1 MEKFVEMKSGCR
13 GQKQEFPAEK
23 LSWFSAKLWYGERV
37 FSQRRKGPDVRILIY
52 LICFRLALAF
62 AAEPGDKV
70 VQSPAEAKAGQR
82 TENARAPLASSGIPV
97 SPVDDLILLE
107 RKSRNLP
114 PIEAVPDEAA
124 IAKLTSRILMQMHYL
139 HLQQPL
145 DDQVSSQ
152 FLDRYLE
159 RLDNLHIH
167 FLQSDLQE
175 FEQYRA
181 TLDDLTKAGDI
192 SPARVIFKRF
202 QERVEQRMAYV
213 AELLKGE
220 KFEFTGNDRYNFDR
234 HKAPYPANLDDAKN
248 LWRQHLRYEYLEE
261 KLNREGA
268 KSASAK
274 SSSKSSKPGIKLDDG
289 REIDNKAPPANNS
302 LDTAAK
308 LNAPKPHEEIV
319 KTLTRR
325 YSRILR
331 FWQEFDGVDVLQVY
345 LTALMRVYDPHS
357 DYLGKST
364 LENFAMSMNLS
375 LFGIGALLESED
387 GFCKIKEL
395 KPGPALRSKKL
406 KPGDRIVGVAQ
417 GDREPVDVVDMKLGK
432 VVDLIRGPKDT
443 KVRLTVMP
451 VDATDPSARVE
462 VSLVRDK
469 IKLEDEEAKAK
480 IIELSSNSQTVTR
493 LGLIDL
499 PSFYAGFD
507 LKDGSLASSDD
518 RAATK
523 STTEDVARLLK
534 RLMAEKV
541 AGVILDLRHNGGGS
555 LEEAINLTGLF
566 IKEGPVVQVKDS
578 EGNLIKDEDNDPS
591 VLYDGPLIVLTDRFS
606 ASASEILA
614 GALQDYGRALIVG
627 DSSTHGKGTVQSL
640 IQLEPYVHRFVREST
655 NNPGAVKVTIRKFY
669 RPSGS
674 STQLKGVI
682 PDLILPSRS
691 NYAEVGEASLEN
703 PLAWDTIESAKYEK
717 LNRIQPI
724 LQEVRKRSEARVAA
738 DRDFGYLQ
746 EDIVLFKKLMADKS
760 VSLNEEVRLKEK
772 KENEQ
777 RVEAR
782 KKERQARHEAEDK
795 IYEITLK
802 QVDLPG
808 LPPPASKTNDLAQS
822 QSTADAKQPG
832 DEEADLDDK
841 ISDVDVTLKET
852 KRIMLDLISLSK
864 NETAVARETKR

>member
-1 MEKFVEMKSGCR
+1 MDPGSKLG
-13 GQKQEFPAEK
+13 FPAEK
-23 LSWFSAKLWYGERV
+23 LGWFSARLWYGERV
-37 FSQRRKGPDVRILIY
+37 LSQRRKGPAVRILIY
-52 LICFRLALAF
+52 LICFKLALAF
-62 AAEPGDKV
+62 AAETPDKA
-70 VQSPAEAKAGQR
+70 VQNPAEAKTGQR
-82 TENARAPLASSGIPV
+82 TESPRGLSNPGNAV

-124 IAKLTSRILMQMHYL
+124 ITKLTSRILMQMHYL

-167 FLQSDLQE
+167 FIQSDLQE
-175 FEQYRA
+175 FEQYRT
-181 TLDDLTKAGDI
+181 TLDDLSKAGDI

-202 QERVEQRMAYV
+202 LERVEQRMAYV
-213 AELLKGE
+213 AELLKTE
-220 KFEFTGNDRYNFDR
+220 KFDFTGNDRYNFDR
-234 HKAPYPANLDDAKN
+234 HKAPYPKDLDDAKKI
-248 LWRQHLRYEYLEE
+248 WRQHLRYEYLEE
-261 KLNREGA
+261 KLNRDGA
-268 KSASAK
+268 KPASAKASTKSNKPDDGRETDPKATSAK
-274 SSSKSSKPGIKLDDG
+274 SSSEVAVKS
-289 REIDNKAPPANNS
+289 
-302 LDTAAK
+302 
-308 LNAPKPHEEIV
+308 NAPKPHEEIV

-325 YSRILR
+325 YTRILR
-331 FWQEFDGVDVLQVY
+331 FWQEFDGGDVLQVY
-345 LTALMRVYDPHS
+345 LTSLMRVYDPHS

-406 KPGDRIVGVAQ
+406 KPGDRIIGVAQ
-417 GDREPVDVVDMKLGK
+417 GESEPVDVVDMKLSK

-469 IKLEDEEAKAK
+469 IKLEDEEAKSK
-480 IIELSSNSQTVTR
+480 IIELSSKNQPVTR
-493 LGLIDL
+493 LGVIDL

-507 LKDGSLASSDD
+507 LKDGNPTHLASSDE

-534 RLMAEKV
+534 KLVAEKV

-591 VLYDGPLIVLTDRFS
+591 ILYDGPLIVLTDRFS

-640 IQLEPYVHRFVREST
+640 IQLEPYVHRFAREST

-674 STQLKGVI
+674 STQLKGVV
-682 PDLILPSRS
+682 PDLILPSRN

-703 PLAWDTIESAKYEK
+703 PLSWDTIESAKYEK

-738 DRDFGYLQ
+738 DRDFSYLQ

-760 VSLNEEVRLKEK
+760 VSLNEEARLNEK

-777 RVEAR
+777 RAEAR
-782 KKERQARHEAEDK
+782 KKERQARHETEDK

-802 QVDLPG
+802 QAELPG
-808 LPPPASKTNDLAQS
+808 LPPPASRTNDVAKS
-822 QSTADAKQPG
+822 QTNADANQTG
-832 DEEADLDDK
+832 DEESDLEDK
-841 ISDVDVTLKET
+841 ISDVDVTLKEA
-852 KRIMLDLISLSK
+852 KRIMLDLISLS
-864 NETAVARETKR
+864 NSETAVVRGSKK

>member
-1 MEKFVEMKSGCR
+1 
-13 GQKQEFPAEK
+13 
-23 LSWFSAKLWYGERV
+23 LWYGERV
-37 FSQRRKGPDVRILIY
+37 LSQRRKGPDVRILIY
-52 LICFRLALAF
+52 LICFKLALAF
-62 AAEPGDKV
+62 AAETPNKA
-70 VQSPAEAKAGQR
+70 VQNPAEAKAGQKD
-82 TENARAPLASSGIPV
+82 TSARAPLANPGVAFSL
-97 SPVDDLILLE
+97 VDDLILLE

-145 DDQVSSQ
+145 DDRVSSQ

-175 FEQYRA
+175 FEQYR
-181 TLDDLTKAGDI
+181 TSLDDLTKAGDI

-202 QERVEQRMAYV
+202 LERVEQHMAYV
-213 AELLKGE
+213 AELLKSE
-220 KFEFTGNDRYNFDR
+220 KFEFTGDDRYNFDR
-234 HKAPYPANLDDAKN
+234 RKAPYPKDLDDAKKM
-248 LWRQHLRYEYLEE
+248 WRQHLRYEYLEE
-261 KLNREGA
+261 KLNVDSS
-268 KSASAK
+268 KSASSKAT
-274 SSSKSSKPGIKLDDG
+274 SKSSRPVVKPEDA
-289 REIDNKAPPANNS
+289 REGDTKVPSAKSNS
-302 LDTAAK
+302 EGAAK
-308 LNAPKPHEEIV
+308 SNTTKPAEDII
-319 KTLTRR
+319 KALTRR
-325 YSRILR
+325 YTRILR
-331 FWQEFDGVDVLQVY
+331 FWQEFDGGDVVQVY
-345 LTALMRVYDPHS
+345 LTSLMRVYDPHS
-357 DYLGKST
+357 DYLGKAT

-406 KPGDRIVGVAQ
+406 KPGDRIVAVAQ
-417 GDREPVDVVDMKLGK
+417 GEGEPVDVVDMKLGK

-443 KVRLTVMP
+443 KVRLTVLP
-451 VDATDPSARVE
+451 VDATDPSARTE

-469 IKLEDEEAKAK
+469 IKLEDEEAKSK
-480 IIELSSNSQTVTR
+480 IIELSAQDQTVTR
-493 LGLIDL
+493 LGIIDL

-507 LKDGSLASSDD
+507 IKDGSPTHLASSED
-518 RAATK
+518 RAGAK

-534 RLMAEKV
+534 KLIAEKV
-541 AGVILDLRHNGGGS
+541 AGIILDLRHNGGGS

-578 EGNLIKDEDNDPS
+578 DGNLIKDEDSDPS

-640 IQLEPYVHRFVREST
+640 IQLEPWVQRFVREST

-674 STQLKGVI
+674 STQLKGVV
-682 PDLILPSRS
+682 PDVVLPSRN

-703 PLAWDTIESAKYEK
+703 PLSWDTIESAKYEK

-724 LQEVRKRSEARVAA
+724 LPEVRKRSETRVAA
-738 DRDFGYLQ
+738 DRDFSYLQ

-760 VSLNEEVRLKEK
+760 VSLNEETRLKEK

-777 RVEAR
+777 RFEAR
-782 KKERQARHEAEDK
+782 KQERQARHEAEDK
-795 IYEITLK
+795 VYEITLK
-802 QVDLPG
+802 QADLPG
-808 LPPPASKTNDLAQS
+808 LPPPVARTNDLAQS
-822 QSTADAKQPG
+822 QTSADATKTG
-832 DEEADLDDK
+832 DDQEDTEDK
-841 ISDVDVTLKET
+841 TPDVDVTLKET
-852 KRIMLDLISLSK
+852 KRIMLDLISLSQ
-864 NETAVARETKR
+864 NDTAVARDSKR

>member
-1 MEKFVEMKSGCR
+1 M
-13 GQKQEFPAEK
+13 
-23 LSWFSAKLWYGERV
+23 
-37 FSQRRKGPDVRILIY
+37 RILIY
-52 LICFRLALAF
+52 LIVFKLAVGF
-62 AAEPGDKV
+62 AAEPDKS
-70 VQSPAEAKAGQR
+70 VQNPTEAKAGQR
-82 TENARAPLASSGIPV
+82 SDSLRAPQAAPGTV

-107 RKSRNLP
+107 RKSRSLP

-139 HLQQPL
+139 HSQQPF
-145 DDQVSSQ
+145 DDTVASQ
-152 FLDRYLE
+152 FLDRYIE
-159 RLDNLHIH
+159 RLDSLHIH
-167 FLQSDLQE
+167 FLQSDLAE
-175 FEQYRA
+175 FEPYRT

-202 QERVEQRMAYV
+202 LERVEQRMTYV
-213 AELLKGE
+213 AELLKTE
-220 KFEFTGNDRYNFDR
+220 QFDFSGNDRYGFDR
-234 HKAPYPANLDDAKN
+234 HKSPYPKDLDDAKKI
-248 LWRQHLRYEYLEE
+248 WRQHLRYEYLEE

-268 KSASAK
+268 KPASAK
-274 SSSKSSKPGIKLDDG
+274 AALKSSKPGTKHDDG
-289 REIDNKAPPANNS
+289 KETDAKGTPAKGS
-302 LDTAAK
+302 TEAA
-308 LNAPKPHEEIV
+308 AAKPHEDIV

-325 YSRILR
+325 YTRILR
-331 FWQEFDGVDVLQVY
+331 FWQEFDGGDVLQAY

-357 DYLGKST
+357 DYYGKAT

-395 KPGPALRSKKL
+395 KPGPAMRSKKL

-417 GDREPVDVVDMKLGK
+417 GDGEPVDVVDMKLSK

-443 KVRLTVMP
+443 KVRLTVMS

-462 VSLVRDK
+462 VTLIRDK
-469 IKLEDEEAKAK
+469 IKLEDEEAKSKIVELSAK
-480 IIELSSNSQTVTR
+480 DQPAARLGIIE
-493 LGLIDL
+493 L

-507 LKDGSLASSDD
+507 LKDGGPTHLASSDE
-518 RAATK
+518 RTATK
-523 STTEDVARLLK
+523 STTEDVGRLLK
-534 RLMAEKV
+534 KLMAEKV

-578 EGNLIKDEDNDPS
+578 DGNLIKDEDTDPM

-682 PDLILPSRS
+682 PDLVLPSRN

-724 LQEVRKRSEARVAA
+724 LAEVRKRSEARVAT
-738 DRDFGYLQ
+738 DRDFSYLQ

-760 VSLNEEVRLKEK
+760 VSLNEAGRLQEK

-777 RVEAR
+777 RLEAR
-782 KKERQARHEAEDK
+782 KKERLARHESEDK
-795 IYEITLK
+795 VYEISLK
-802 QVDLPG
+802 QADLPG
-808 LPPPASKTNDLAQS
+808 LPAPAAKTNDLAKS
-822 QSTADAKQPG
+822 EATADANQAG
-832 DEEADLDDK
+832 DDETDPEEK
-841 ISDVDVTLKET
+841 TPEVDVTLKET
-852 KRIMLDLISLSK
+852 KRILLDLIALSQ
-864 NETAVARETKR
+864 NETAVARQTKR

>member
-1 MEKFVEMKSGCR
+1 M
-13 GQKQEFPAEK
+13 EFPSQK
-23 LSWFSAKLWYGERV
+23 LGWFSAKLWYGERV
-37 FSQRRKGPDVRILIY
+37 LSQRRKGPDVRILIY
-52 LICFRLALAF
+52 LICFKLGLVF
-62 AAEPGDKV
+62 AAETPAKAA
-70 VQSPAEAKAGQR
+70 PAEAKAGQGI
-82 TENARAPLASSGIPV
+82 ESARAPVANSGNAV
-97 SPVDDLILLE
+97 SPVEDLILLE

-114 PIEAVPDEAA
+114 PIEAVPDEEA

-139 HLQQPL
+139 HSQQPL

-159 RLDNLHIH
+159 RLDSIHIH
-167 FLQSDLQE
+167 FLQSDLRE
-175 FEQYRA
+175 FERYRT

-202 QERVEQRMAYV
+202 SERIEQRMAYV
-213 AELLKGE
+213 AELLKTGN
-220 KFEFTGNDRYNFDR
+220 FDFTGNDRYNFDR
-234 HKAPYPANLDDAKN
+234 HKAPYPKDIDDARN
-248 LWRQHLRYEYLEE
+248 IWRQHLRYEYLEE
-261 KLNREGA
+261 KLNRDGLKAAAA
-268 KSASAK
+268 KGTTKSTKPIIK
-274 SSSKSSKPGIKLDDG
+274 SSDTRENDSKETPPKSGPGSD
-289 REIDNKAPPANNS
+289 
-302 LDTAAK
+302 AASI
-308 LNAPKPHEEIV
+308 ATKPHEEIV

-325 YSRILR
+325 YTRILR

-417 GDREPVDVVDMKLGK
+417 GEGEPVDVVDMKLSK
-432 VVDLIRGPKDT
+432 VVELIRGPKDT
-443 KVRLTVMP
+443 KVRLSVLP

-462 VSLVRDK
+462 VALVRDK
-469 IKLEDEEAKAK
+469 IKLEDEEAKSK
-480 IIELSSNSQTVTR
+480 IIELTAKDQTATR
-493 LGLIDL
+493 LGIIDL

-507 LKDGSLASSDD
+507 IKDGSPTHLASSDE
-518 RAATK
+518 RTATK

-534 RLMAEKV
+534 KLKAEKV

-578 EGNLIKDEDNDPS
+578 DGNLIKDEDNDAS

-606 ASASEILA
+606 ASASEIVA

-640 IQLEPYVHRFVREST
+640 IQLEPYVHRFARGEST

-682 PDLILPSRS
+682 PDIILPSRN

-724 LQEVRKRSEARVAA
+724 LSEVRKRSAARVAA
-738 DRDFGYLQ
+738 DQDFGYLQ
-746 EDIVLFKKLMADKS
+746 EDIALFKKLMADKS

-777 RVEAR
+777 RAEAR
-782 KKERQARHEAEDK
+782 KKERQARHEVEDK

-802 QVDLPG
+802 QADLPG
-808 LPPPASKTNDLAQS
+808 LPPPVARTNDLAKS
-822 QSTADAKQPG
+822 EKTIDANKTG
-832 DEEADLDDK
+832 DDEEDPEDK
-841 ISDVDVTLKET
+841 TADVDVTLKET
-852 KRIMLDLISLSK
+852 KRMLLDLISLSR
-864 NETAVARETKR
+864 NETAVARESKR

>member
-1 MEKFVEMKSGCR
+1 MKSRVNRSKHESAAEMRGC
-13 GQKQEFPAEK
+13 
-23 LSWFSAKLWYGERV
+23 FSAGLCYGERV
-37 FSQRRKGPDVRILIY
+37 LSQRRKGNDVRILIY
-52 LICFRLALAF
+52 LLCFNLSLAF
-62 AAEPGDKV
+62 AAEKSDKA
-70 VQSPAEAKAGQR
+70 VQNPTEAKAGPR
-82 TENARAPLASSGIPV
+82 NEGARPPLANTAETI

-139 HLQQPL
+139 HLQQSL

-159 RLDNLHIH
+159 RLDSLHIH
-167 FLQSDLQE
+167 FLQSDLKE
-175 FEQYRA
+175 FEQYRT
-181 TLDDLTKAGDI
+181 TLDDLTKAGDV
-192 SPARVIFKRF
+192 SPARAIFKRF
-202 QERVEQRMAYV
+202 SERVEQRMAYV
-213 AELLKGE
+213 AQLLKAGE
-220 KFEFTGNDRYNFDR
+220 FEFAGDDRYNFDR
-234 HKAPYPANLDDAKN
+234 HKAPYPKDLDEAKKI
-248 LWRQHLRYEYLEE
+248 WRQHLRYEYLEE
-261 KLNREGA
+261 KLNPDT
-268 KSASAK
+268 
-274 SSSKSSKPGIKLDDG
+274 SKPGSAKTTTASTNGVNKLDDG
-289 REIDNKAPPANNS
+289 REIDSKASPVKGGQTADLKPKAPKTHA
-302 LDTAAK
+302 
-308 LNAPKPHEEIV
+308 EIV

-325 YSRILR
+325 YTRILR
-331 FWQEFDGVDVLQVY
+331 FWQEFDGGDVVQVY

-357 DYLGKST
+357 DYYGKAT

-387 GFCKIKEL
+387 GYCKIKEL

-417 GDREPVDVVDMKLGK
+417 GDNEPVDVVDMKLSK
-432 VVDLIRGPKDT
+432 VVDMIRGPKDT
-443 KVRLTVMP
+443 RVRLTVLP

-462 VSLVRDK
+462 VALVRDK
-469 IKLEDEEAKAK
+469 IKLEDEEAKSK
-480 IIELSSNSQTVTR
+480 IIELTGKDKKATR
-493 LGLIDL
+493 LGVIDL

-507 LKDGSLASSDD
+507 IKDGGPTHLASSDE
-518 RAATK
+518 RTATK

-534 RLMAEKV
+534 KLMVENV

-566 IKEGPVVQVKDS
+566 IKEGPVVQVKDA
-578 EGNLIKDEDNDPS
+578 EGNLIKDEDTDAS

-674 STQLKGVI
+674 STQLRGVV
-682 PDLILPSRS
+682 PDIILPSRN

-724 LQEVRKRSEARVAA
+724 LPEVRKRSEARVAA
-738 DRDFGYLQ
+738 DRDFSYLQ
-746 EDIVLFKKLMADKS
+746 EDIALFKKLMADKS
-760 VSLNEEVRLKEK
+760 VSLNEETRLKEK

-777 RVEAR
+777 RAEAR

-795 IYEITLK
+795 VYEITLK
-802 QVDLPG
+802 QADLPG
-808 LPPPASKTNDLAQS
+808 LPPPVAKTNDLAKS
-822 QSTADAKQPG
+822 EATTSGNKPG
-832 DEEADLDDK
+832 DDEEELEDK
-841 ISDVDVTLKET
+841 SPDVDVTLKEA
-852 KRIMLDLISLSK
+852 KRILLDLISLSQ
-864 NETAVARETKR
+864 NETAVARQTKR

>member
-1 MEKFVEMKSGCR
+1 M
-13 GQKQEFPAEK
+13 
-23 LSWFSAKLWYGERV
+23 
-37 FSQRRKGPDVRILIY
+37 RILIY

-62 AAEPGDKV
+62 AAE
-70 VQSPAEAKAGQR
+70 
-82 TENARAPLASSGIPV
+82 TRAPLVTPGNAV

-107 RKSRNLP
+107 RRSHSLP

-159 RLDNLHIH
+159 RFDSLHVH

-175 FEQYRA
+175 FEQYRT

-202 QERVEQRMAYV
+202 LERVEQHMAYV
-213 AELLKGE
+213 AELLKTE
-220 KFEFTGNDRYNFDR
+220 KFDFTGNDRYNFDR
-234 HKAPYPANLDDAKN
+234 HKAPYPKDLEDAKKI
-248 LWRQHLRYEYLEE
+248 WRQHVRYEYLEE
-261 KLNREGA
+261 KLNRGDPAFA
-268 KSASAK
+268 KAPIKSSKPVLKLDDGTEIDSKVTPAK
-274 SSSKSSKPGIKLDDG
+274 SSS
-289 REIDNKAPPANNS
+289 E
-302 LDTAAK
+302 TAAK
-308 LNAPKPHEEIV
+308 SNAPKPPEDVI
-319 KTLTRR
+319 KALTRR
-325 YSRILR
+325 YTRVLR
-331 FWQEFDGVDVLQVY
+331 FWQEFDGGDVLQAY

-357 DYLGKST
+357 DYYGKAT

-417 GDREPVDVVDMKLGK
+417 GDGEPVDVVDMKLIK

-443 KVRLTVMP
+443 KVRLTVLP

-469 IKLEDEEAKAK
+469 IKLEDEEAKSK
-480 IIELSSNSQTVTR
+480 IIELSAKDQTATR
-493 LGLIDL
+493 LGIIDL

-507 LKDGSLASSDD
+507 LKDGSPTQLASSNE

-534 RLMAEKV
+534 KLIAEKV

-566 IKEGPVVQVKDS
+566 IKEGPVVQVKDA

-640 IQLEPYVHRFVREST
+640 IQLEPWVQRFVREST

-674 STQLKGVI
+674 STQLKGVV
-682 PDLILPSRS
+682 PDLVLPSLN

-703 PLAWDTIESAKYEK
+703 PLSWDTIESAKYEK
-717 LNRIQPI
+717 LNRIQPV
-724 LQEVRKRSEARVAA
+724 LPEVRKRSEARVAA
-738 DRDFGYLQ
+738 DRDFSYLQ
-746 EDIVLFKKLMADKS
+746 EDIALYKKLMADKS
-760 VSLNEEVRLKEK
+760 VSLNEEARLKEK

-777 RVEAR
+777 RAEAR
-782 KKERQARHEAEDK
+782 KKERQSRHEAEDK
-795 IYEITLK
+795 VYEITLK
-802 QVDLPG
+802 QADLPG
-808 LPPPASKTNDLAQS
+808 LPPPVARTNDLAKS
-822 QSTADAKQPG
+822 QTTAEANKTG
-832 DEEADLDDK
+832 DDQEDPEEK
-841 ISDVDVTLKET
+841 TPEVDVTLKET
-852 KRIMLDLISLSK
+852 KRIMLDLISLSRS
-864 NETAVARETKR
+864 ETAVARETKR

>member
-1 MEKFVEMKSGCR
+1 M
-13 GQKQEFPAEK
+13 
-23 LSWFSAKLWYGERV
+23 
-37 FSQRRKGPDVRILIY
+37 RILIY
-52 LICFRLALAF
+52 LLCVKLALAF
-62 AAEPGDKV
+62 AAET
-70 VQSPAEAKAGQR
+70 PAK
-82 TENARAPLASSGIPV
+82 V

-114 PIEAVPDEAA
+114 PIEAVPEEAA

-159 RLDNLHIH
+159 RLDSLHVH
-167 FLQSDLQE
+167 FLQSDLQD
-175 FEQYRA
+175 FEQYRT

-202 QERVEQRMAYV
+202 SERVEQHMAYV
-213 AELLKGE
+213 AELLKTE
-220 KFEFTGNDRYNFDR
+220 KFDFTGNDRYNFDR
-234 HKAPYPANLDDAKN
+234 HKAPYPKDLEEAKKI
-248 LWRQHLRYEYLEE
+248 WRQHLRYEYLEE
-261 KLNREGA
+261 KLNLKGPLA
-268 KSASAK
+268 LKGHKSASGKTAVQ
-274 SSSKSSKPGIKLDDG
+274 STKPVVRLDDG
-289 REIDNKAPPANNS
+289 REDDSKVI
-302 LDTAAK
+302 
-308 LNAPKPHEEIV
+308 APKSSSESDPQSNTVKSHEDII
-319 KTLTRR
+319 KALTRR
-325 YSRILR
+325 YTRILR
-331 FWQEFDGVDVLQVY
+331 FWQEFDGGDVLQFY

-357 DYLGKST
+357 DYYGKST

-387 GFCKIKEL
+387 GYCKIKEL

-406 KPGDRIVGVAQ
+406 KPGDRIVAVAQ
-417 GDREPVDVVDMKLGK
+417 GDGEPVDVVDMKLSK
-432 VVDLIRGPKDT
+432 VVDMIRGPKDT
-443 KVRLTVMP
+443 KVRLSVLP

-462 VSLVRDK
+462 VLLVRDK

-480 IIELSSNSQTVTR
+480 IIELSAKDQTVTR
-493 LGLIDL
+493 LGIIDL

-507 LKDGSLASSDD
+507 LKDGSPTQLASSNGTGG
-518 RAATK
+518 AK

-534 RLMAEKV
+534 KLMAEKV

-566 IKEGPVVQVKDS
+566 IKEGPVVQVQDA

-640 IQLEPYVHRFVREST
+640 IQLEPYVNRFVREST

-682 PDLILPSRS
+682 PDLVLPSLN

-703 PLAWDTIESAKYEK
+703 ALSWDTIESAKYEK

-724 LQEVRKRSEARVAA
+724 LPEVRKRSDARVAA
-738 DRDFGYLQ
+738 DRDFRYLQ
-746 EDIVLFKKLMADKS
+746 EDILLYKKLMADKTA
-760 VSLNEEVRLKEK
+760 SLNEEVRLKEK

-795 IYEITLK
+795 VYEITLK
-802 QVDLPG
+802 QADLPG
-808 LPPPASKTNDLAQS
+808 LPPPVARTNDLAKS
-822 QSTADAKQPG
+822 ETPADANKTG
-832 DEEADLDDK
+832 DDEEDPEDK
-841 ISDVDVTLKET
+841 TPEVDVTLKET
-852 KRIMLDLISLSK
+852 KRILLDLISLSQ

>member
-1 MEKFVEMKSGCR
+1 
-13 GQKQEFPAEK
+13 
-23 LSWFSAKLWYGERV
+23 
-37 FSQRRKGPDVRILIY
+37 VRILIY

-62 AAEPGDKV
+62 AAE
-70 VQSPAEAKAGQR
+70 
-82 TENARAPLASSGIPV
+82 TRAPLVTPGNAV

-107 RKSRNLP
+107 RRSHSLP

-159 RLDNLHIH
+159 RFDSLHVH

-175 FEQYRA
+175 FEQYRT

-202 QERVEQRMAYV
+202 LERVEQHMAYV
-213 AELLKGE
+213 AELLKTE
-220 KFEFTGNDRYNFDR
+220 KFDFTGNDRYNFDR
-234 HKAPYPANLDDAKN
+234 HKAPYPKDLEDAKKI
-248 LWRQHLRYEYLEE
+248 WRQHVRYEYLEE
-261 KLNREGA
+261 KLNRGDPAFA
-268 KSASAK
+268 KAPIKSSKPVLKLDDGTEIDSKVTPAK
-274 SSSKSSKPGIKLDDG
+274 SSS
-289 REIDNKAPPANNS
+289 E
-302 LDTAAK
+302 TAAK
-308 LNAPKPHEEIV
+308 SNAPKPPEDVI
-319 KTLTRR
+319 KALTRR
-325 YSRILR
+325 YTRVLR
-331 FWQEFDGVDVLQVY
+331 FWQEFDGGDVLQAY

-357 DYLGKST
+357 DYYGKAT

-417 GDREPVDVVDMKLGK
+417 GDGEPVDVVDMKLIK

-443 KVRLTVMP
+443 KVRLTVLP

-469 IKLEDEEAKAK
+469 IKLEDEEAKSK
-480 IIELSSNSQTVTR
+480 IIELSAKDQTATR
-493 LGLIDL
+493 LGIIDL

-507 LKDGSLASSDD
+507 LKDGSPTQLASSNE

-534 RLMAEKV
+534 KLIAEKV

-566 IKEGPVVQVKDS
+566 IKEGPVVQVKDA

-640 IQLEPYVHRFVREST
+640 IQLEPWVQRFVREST

-674 STQLKGVI
+674 STQLKGVV
-682 PDLILPSRS
+682 PDLVLPSLN

-703 PLAWDTIESAKYEK
+703 PLSWDTIESAKYEK
-717 LNRIQPI
+717 LNRIQPV
-724 LQEVRKRSEARVAA
+724 LPEVRKRSEARVAA
-738 DRDFGYLQ
+738 DRDFSYLQ
-746 EDIVLFKKLMADKS
+746 EDIALYKKLMADKS
-760 VSLNEEVRLKEK
+760 VSLNEEARLKEK

-777 RVEAR
+777 RAEAR
-782 KKERQARHEAEDK
+782 KKERQSRHEAEDK
-795 IYEITLK
+795 VYEITLK
-802 QVDLPG
+802 QADLPG
-808 LPPPASKTNDLAQS
+808 LPPPVARTNDLAQS
-822 QSTADAKQPG
+822 QTTAEATKPG
-832 DEEADLDDK
+832 DDQEDPEEK
-841 ISDVDVTLKET
+841 TPEVDVTLKET
-852 KRIMLDLISLSK
+852 KRIMLDLISLSRS
-864 NETAVARETKR
+864 ETAVARETKR

>member
-1 MEKFVEMKSGCR
+1 M
-13 GQKQEFPAEK
+13 
-23 LSWFSAKLWYGERV
+23 
-37 FSQRRKGPDVRILIY
+37 
-52 LICFRLALAF
+52 AF
-62 AAEPGDKV
+62 AAE
-70 VQSPAEAKAGQR
+70 
-82 TENARAPLASSGIPV
+82 TRAPLVTPGNAV

-159 RLDNLHIH
+159 RLDSLHVH

-175 FEQYRA
+175 FEQYRT

-202 QERVEQRMAYV
+202 LERVEQHMAYV
-213 AELLKGE
+213 AELLKTE
-220 KFEFTGNDRYNFDR
+220 KFDFTGDDRYNFDR
-234 HKAPYPANLDDAKN
+234 RKAPYPKDLEDAKKI
-248 LWRQHLRYEYLEE
+248 WRQHLRYEYLEE
-261 KLNREGA
+261 KLNRDSS
-268 KSASAK
+268 KPASANAAN
-274 SSSKSSKPGIKLDDG
+274 KSSKPALKLDDG
-289 REIDNKAPPANNS
+289 REIDTKVTPAKS
-302 LDTAAK
+302 SSETAAK
-308 LNAPKPHEEIV
+308 SNAPKPPEDVI
-319 KTLTRR
+319 KALIRR
-325 YSRILR
+325 YTRILR
-331 FWQEFDGVDVLQVY
+331 FWQEFDGGDVLQAY

-357 DYLGKST
+357 DYYGKAT

-417 GDREPVDVVDMKLGK
+417 GDGEPVDVVDMKLSK
-432 VVDLIRGPKDT
+432 VVEMIRGPKDT
-443 KVRLTVMP
+443 KVRLTVLP

-469 IKLEDEEAKAK
+469 IKLEDEEAKSK
-480 IIELSSNSQTVTR
+480 IIELSAKDQPVAR
-493 LGLIDL
+493 LGIIDL

-507 LKDGSLASSDD
+507 LKDGSPTQLASSNE

-523 STTEDVARLLK
+523 STTEDVAHLLK
-534 RLMAEKV
+534 KLIAENV

-640 IQLEPYVHRFVREST
+640 IQLEPWVQRFVREST

-674 STQLKGVI
+674 STQLKGVV
-682 PDLILPSRS
+682 PDLVLPSLN

-703 PLAWDTIESAKYEK
+703 PLSWDTIESAKYEK

-724 LQEVRKRSEARVAA
+724 LPEVRKRSEARVAA
-738 DRDFGYLQ
+738 DRDFSYLQ
-746 EDIVLFKKLMADKS
+746 EDIALYKKLMADKS
-760 VSLNEEVRLKEK
+760 VSLNEEARLKEK

-777 RVEAR
+777 RAEAR

-795 IYEITLK
+795 VYEITLK
-802 QVDLPG
+802 QADLPG
-808 LPPPASKTNDLAQS
+808 LPPPVARTNDLVKS
-822 QSTADAKQPG
+822 QTTAEATKTG
-832 DEEADLDDK
+832 DDQEDPEDK
-841 ISDVDVTLKET
+841 TPEVDVTLKET
-852 KRIMLDLISLSK
+852 KRIMLDLISLSRS
-864 NETAVARETKR
+864 ETAVARETKR